1 MQILFFVNTKDD
13 QPKNRTLKSDRLAKE
28 RLAKE
33 TQALIQN
40 FLIYISNMIKD
51 QFKLFFF
58 FEKPENNPQ

>member
-13 QPKNRTLKSDRLAKE
+13 QPKNKTLKSD